1 MGGIGAAIVMGTFDD
16 ILLKHQIL
24 FYFTPLIAAMAG
36 NVGVQSSAIIVQ
48 GLVNDDIRGSVNN
61 TLLKETFLSLLNGA
75 ILHIMLVR
83 NSTKD
88 TKTKNGLKNKKQYCY
103 MTIVKLI
110 AVGLL
115 HGS

>member
-1 MGGIGAAIVMGTFDD
+1 MDLA
-16 ILLKHQIL
+16 
-24 FYFTPLIAAMAG
+24 
-36 NVGVQSSAIIVQ
+36 
-48 GLVNDDIRGSVNN
+48 
-61 TLLKETFLSLLNGA
+61 ELLNGA